1 MKKVVIVIG
10 AYCYNRGSEAL
21 AQGTIDIVKKYI
33 KDSKIVLCS
42 GEESFGPQLN
52 IKNVDTYVR
61 RQSYYSGFS
70 FLRIAANICNKVLH
84 NKRAYDKIKYKNLIN
99 ECKDADLVIIC
110 GGDNYDKSYH
120 MIDMMHSI
128 NLSIKESSN
137 AKMVM
142 YDCSLDAKEI
152 DEKVKEDFSL
162 FDAITAREMDT
173 YNAFIKAFPEKSV
186 YYFPDPAFV
195 MEKEEVAL
203 PEKLIPKKTIGVN
216 VSSMVTESQYGS
228 NQEDILTA
236 YNEML
241 KWILDNT
248 DSNIM
253 LIPHVMKNL
262 DLKVLR
268 VLYEPFKSND
278 RVFLIENEELKAK
291 QLKYLISQCDFYV
304 GARTHSTIAAYSSCV
319 PTLVLGYSVKSI
331 GIAKDLFGKS
341 EGFVVPTKTI
351 QSSDALKNAF
361 VKLYEN
367 KEELRAKLQNEIMR
381 GYIDKAWKAGEV
393 FKGLLEEK

>member
-42 GEESFGPQLN
+42 GEESFGSQLN

-195 MEKEEVAL
+195 MEKEKVAL

-319 PTLVLGYSVKSI
+319 PTFVL
-331 GIAKDLFGKS
+331 
-341 EGFVVPTKTI
+341 
-351 QSSDALKNAF
+351 
-361 VKLYEN
+361 
-367 KEELRAKLQNEIMR
+367 
-381 GYIDKAWKAGEV
+381 
-393 FKGLLEEK
+393 

>member
-42 GEESFGPQLN
+42 GEESFGSQLN

-195 MEKEEVAL
+195 MEKEKVAL

>member
-1 MKKVVIVIG
+1 M
-10 AYCYNRGSEAL
+10 
-21 AQGTIDIVKKYI
+21 
-33 KDSKIVLCS
+33 
-42 GEESFGPQLN
+42 
-52 IKNVDTYVR
+52 
-61 RQSYYSGFS
+61 
-70 FLRIAANICNKVLH
+70 
-84 NKRAYDKIKYKNLIN
+84 
-99 ECKDADLVIIC
+99 
-110 GGDNYDKSYH
+110 
-120 MIDMMHSI
+120 
-128 NLSIKESSN
+128 
-137 AKMVM
+137 
-142 YDCSLDAKEI
+142 
-152 DEKVKEDFSL
+152 
-162 FDAITAREMDT
+162 
-173 YNAFIKAFPEKSV
+173 
-186 YYFPDPAFV
+186 PD
-195 MEKEEVAL
+195 
-203 PEKLIPKKTIGVN
+203 KLIPKKTIGVN
-216 VSSMVTESQYGS
+216 VSSMVTESQCGS

-253 LIPHVMKNL
+253 PIPHVMKNL

-278 RVFLIENEELKAK
+278 RVFLIENEKLKAK

-367 KEELRAKLQNEIMR
+367 KEELRAKLQNEIMP
-381 GYIDKAWKAGEV
+381 GYIDKAWEAGEV